1 MEDTLDLMPRPTF
14 PRSNDNHALAA
25 RKILNKHAALVGSPV
40 TLPIPIELIIEQTY
54 GLEILWEELPE
65 PPGAII
71 LGKLQPS
78 YRRIVLNIRHE
89 AMFEEWMG
97 PERFT
102 LAHELAHWVYDAD
115 NPEQLSFNL
124 EEGPEEQY
132 CYHNESPNLR
142 ALETLRI
149 REMNAN
155 KLAAHLLLPED
166 LVLKEDMEVVL
177 RDIPGTASKWR
188 VSRTTLRIR
197 MQELGLIKGSDVI
210 QPDLI

>member
-1 MEDTLDLMPRPTF
+1 MPRPTF
-14 PRSNDNHALAA
+14 PRSNDNHAITA
-25 RKILNKHAALVGSPV
+25 RKILNKHAAFVGSPV
-40 TLPIPIELIIEQTY
+40 TLPVPIELIIEQTY

-65 PPGAII
+65 PPDSIV
-71 LGKLQPS
+71 LGKLQPL
-78 YRRIVLNIRHE
+78 YRRIVLNSRHE

-102 LAHELAHWVYDAD
+102 LAHELAHWIYDAD
-115 NPEQLSFNL
+115 NPDQLAFNL
-124 EEGPEEQY
+124 EEYSTDQY
-132 CYHNESPNLR
+132 CYFDESPNLR

-166 LVLKEDMEVVL
+166 LVLREDLEEVL
-177 RDIPGTASKWR
+177 RDIPGTALKWQ

-197 MQELGLIKGSDVI
+197 LQELKLIGERDLT
-210 QPDLI
+210 QPNLT